1 MSTRASHRRKE
12 SPPPARLGMR
22 GCAIFALSMILCL
35 WLLTLSILSHAQI
48 PAAAHQYRQAIAR
61 ETAFRFGVAGPV
73 PVIAAQIM
81 QESKFN
87 PLARSPVGAQGLMQ
101 FMPTTATWAGQVAIA
116 GPVQPLNPQ
125 WSIRAGVWYDRWL
138 YDRVKTAD
146 TECDRWAFVL
156 ASYNGGLGYVYK
168 RQKLSAAPGDW
179 AATGRINPG
188 IHPAN
193 QRENADYPR
202 QILGRWQPL
211 FTTWG
216 RTVPFPC

>member
-12 SPPPARLGMR
+12 SPPPTRFGMR
-22 GCAIFALSMILCL
+22 GCAIFALSLILSL
-35 WLLTLSILSHAQI
+35 WLLALSAAAQGHI

-61 ETAFRFGVAGPV
+61 ETAFRFGAAAPV

-87 PLARSPVGAQGLMQ
+87 HTARSPVGAQGLMQ
-101 FMPTTATWAGQVAIA
+101 FMPTTATWAGQAGVD

-138 YDRVKTAD
+138 WDRVKTFD

-156 ASYNGGLGYVYK
+156 QSYNSGLGWVYK
-168 RQKLSAAPGDW
+168 RQKLSPKPGNY
-179 AATGRINPG
+179 AVTGPINPG
-188 IHPAN
+188 VHPAS
-193 QRENADYPR
+193 QREAQGYAPM
-202 QILGRWQPL
+202 IMGRWQPL
-211 FTTWG
+211 FTSWG
-216 RTVPFPC
+216 RPVPFPC

>member
-12 SPPPARLGMR
+12 SPPPTRLGMR
-22 GCAIFALSMILCL
+22 GCAIFALSLILGL
-35 WLLTLSILSHAQI
+35 WLMALSMVAHSQI
-48 PAAAHQYRQAIAR
+48 PAAAHQYRQTIAR
-61 ETAFRFGVAGPV
+61 ETAFRFGAAAPV

-87 PLARSPVGAQGLMQ
+87 PAARSPVGAQGLMQ
-101 FMPTTATWAGQVAIA
+101 FMPATATWTGQAGVD

-138 YDRVKTAD
+138 WDRVKTAN
-146 TECDRWAFVL
+146 TECDRWAYVL
-156 ASYNGGLGYVYK
+156 SSYNGGLGYVYK
-168 RQKLSAAPGDW
+168 RQKLSAAPGSW
-179 AATGRINPG
+179 AATGRLNPG

-193 QRENADYPR
+193 QRENEDYPR

-211 FTTWG
+211 FTSWG
-216 RTVPFPC
+216 RPVPFPC

>member
-1 MSTRASHRRKE
+1 MSTRASHAKKQAAPASRK
-12 SPPPARLGMR
+12 AGMR
-22 GCAIFALSMILCL
+22 GGALAALVLILALYLFALSAA
-35 WLLTLSILSHAQI
+35 AQI
-48 PAAAHQYRQAIAR
+48 PPAAHQYRQAIAR

-87 PLARSPVGAQGLMQ
+87 PLARSQVGAQGLMQ
-101 FMPTTATWAGQVAIA
+101 FMPTTATWAGQAGVD

-125 WSIRAGVWYDRWL
+125 WSIRAGVWYDRWI
-138 YDRVKTAD
+138 YDRVKTAA

-156 ASYNGGLGYVYK
+156 SSYNGGLGYVYK
-168 RQKLSAAPGDW
+168 RQKLSPAPASWD
-179 AATGRINPG
+179 ATGQINPG

-193 QRENADYPR
+193 QRENQSYPQ

-211 FTTWG
+211 FKTWG
-216 RTVPFPC
+216 RTVDFPC

>member
-12 SPPPARLGMR
+12 SPPPTRLGMR
-22 GCAIFALSMILCL
+22 GCAVVALSVIVGLM
-35 WLLTLSILSHAQI
+35 LLAATLAASAQI
-48 PAAAHQYRQAIAR
+48 PPAAHQYRQAIAR
-61 ETAFRFGVAGPV
+61 ETAFRFGATGPV

-87 PLARSPVGAQGLMQ
+87 PLARSQVGAQGLMQ
-101 FMPTTATWAGQVAIA
+101 FMPATATWAGQAGVD

-138 YDRVKTAD
+138 YDRVKTAA

-156 ASYNGGLGYVYK
+156 SSYNGGLGYVYK
-168 RQKLSAAPGDW
+168 RQKLSAAPGSW
-179 AATGRINPG
+179 PVTGQINPG

-193 QRENADYPR
+193 QRENADYPL

-216 RTVPFPC
+216 RPVRFPC